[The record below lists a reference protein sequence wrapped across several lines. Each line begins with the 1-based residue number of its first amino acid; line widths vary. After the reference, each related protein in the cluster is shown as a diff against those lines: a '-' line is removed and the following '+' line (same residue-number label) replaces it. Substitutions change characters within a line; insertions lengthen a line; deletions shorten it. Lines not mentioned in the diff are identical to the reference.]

1 MIEVGDR
8 MTFGIIGWLKSRYR
22 DIDFEIPIWYPT
34 REKPD
39 NREWLVANGLG
50 GYSMGTVSGANL
62 RRYHAVLVSSMPP
75 PCNRHV
81 VLSRLEETVF
91 VNGREFDLSTNY
103 WASGVVSPTGY
114 KYLESFTCL
123 PCPTWVFEIAGN
135 YLIKQLIHPWGS
147 DEVYVEYN
155 WIPDPDKS
163 ESEKDDARISTRFLV
178 GYRPIHQQVKGNSQM
193 KYAQFVSP
201 NQAVI
206 ILDNKARRLCLTWTK
221 GEYSTSKNWWWDYN
235 LPIETKRGLPDS
247 EDLYLVGSVS
257 APLVAESE
265 TTVAASFERPIHKV
279 NPRQHLEEMIQR
291 QNLLIERAN
300 LDKTQR
306 TVALL
311 LDCDKFLVEDYCS
324 NNEERGLTVIE
335 GYPWFNAGGRAS
347 MMSLPGLAIS
357 TRRLDDARNILITAS
372 RRIKN
377 GIMPNYQKDF
387 DFPAADSELEYEAA
401 DTTLWWGW
409 ALYHYWKVARDE
421 DFIKVQLPQM
431 VDAAVKY
438 ILGTNAGIKIDPVDG
453 LLRCAHK
460 QKVFTWMDTKV
471 EGFPMTQRAGKP
483 IELCAL
489 WYNFLE
495 TILFLADAVKEPAG
509 NFTEIK
515 AMSERAKGSMQ
526 KFWNED
532 KKCLFDVLEEGVAT
546 SPKND
551 ESIRCNQLLAISMP
565 FRAFT
570 PEQEKMVLH
579 MVEQELLTP
588 MGIRTLASSDHNYQG
603 VFGCGL
609 THPDQ
614 YHRDLSRHQGMV
626 YPWLLGHYCDALV
639 NIYGP
644 LPETVN
650 RIKITLQPLFEHFLQ
665 EEALGGISEM
675 FDGSRPHL
683 HRGCPES
690 SLSVAELMRWYRWV
704 AKQ

>member
-1 MIEVGDR
+1 

>member
-1 MIEVGDR
+1 

-22 DIDFEIPIWYPT
+22 NIDFEIPIWYPT

-291 QNLLIERAN
+291 QNSLIERAN

-324 NNEERGLTVIE
+324 SNEERGLTVIE

-421 DFIKVQLPQM
+421 DFIKSQLPQM

-515 AMSERAKGSMQ
+515 TMSERAKASMQ

-570 PEQEKMVLH
+570 GEQEKMVLH